1 MPTVFGSLSRRYSLR
16 RTYAGVSVAAGLF
29 TALLSGWA
37 IVLVASQHQGAAP
50 CVAVLTMI
58 VPIAFAR
65 RSPATVAAI
74 LATATLLNELFF
86 GHLVRCG
93 PGLPAAFYVAYVI
106 AVGTSGR
113 DKRIGLA
120 LVLAGVALQ
129 CVWDPKLG
137 GSQIALMWP
146 ATLFAFGAGVIVS
159 WRSALVIQLR
169 ERNAQLRDQR
179 ERTARVAVATDQ
191 ARIRGDL
198 IQELR
203 TQIEVIAQAATEA
216 RAGTAPTEASLAAI
230 ERTGRAALDRM
241 RDIVG
246 TMHSAPTDPEPGLDA
261 LGELLKSA
269 TTCGVRLSIEGD
281 PRALPASIE
290 LSSYRIVERLVAAL
304 EDDPA
309 ARAQVR
315 VSFGTDALELS
326 VTGPLARDH
335 DSATSF
341 SGILDRAAVHGG
353 TVRLAEPDGRL
364 NALIR
369 LPLVT
374 SHA

>member
-113 DKRIGLA
+113 DK
-120 LVLAGVALQ
+120 
-129 CVWDPKLG
+129 LG

-216 RAGTAPTEASLAAI
+216 RAGTAPTEASLVAI

-335 DSATSF
+335 DTATSF